1 MKYSLQILKN
11 RNLFKRHKYPSP
23 NAWNIKMFLD
33 HQLYK
38 HLRVLGTTKLSNLN
52 FKKLVCP
59 KNVWMRHSAGSYLFP
74 SYLFVLFGFFV
85 FFFLLPYYFKIELEA
100 AQSQLHLNSLQCI
113 SKLHSLRQPFQIQ
126 HFQECRQSTYPVAE
140 NYAKIMQLPVA
151 KDISKVFSQLA
162 RCLEVTASSYISKV
176 QQSMKRFVNFT
187 KFVT

>member
-113 SKLHSLRQPFQIQ
+113 PNCTVFDNHSRF
-126 HFQECRQSTYPVAE
+126 S
-140 NYAKIMQLPVA
+140 
-151 KDISKVFSQLA
+151 ISKSVVKVPTRLQKTMQKLCSYRQLKIFQKYLASQLGA
-162 RCLEVTASSYISKV
+162 WKL
-176 QQSMKRFVNFT
+176 QQVATFQKCNSP
-187 KFVT
+187 